1 MGKQK
6 AKPAKKA
13 KPTAS
18 SKTAVGKRKP
28 HTSKDGT
35 GKSTF

>member
-1 MGKQK
+1 MAKPKQK
-6 AKPAKKA
+6 TVKKA

-18 SKTAVGKRKP
+18 SKTVVVKRKP

-35 GKSTF
+35 GKSTL